1 MPESESPR
9 WDVID
14 KLYDELDATITKY
27 INENECVFLEI
38 DIAVMLVREKLTQNK
53 TNMYLQFLNDEQN
66 KDKSGM
72 YG

>member
-27 INENECVFLEI
+27 INENECVLLEI

-53 TNMYLQFLNDEQN
+53 TNMY
-66 KDKSGM
+66 
-72 YG
+72 